1 MGASPAIARPSPIS
15 PADLR
20 RILRWVLLLRL
31 SLTIA
36 IVLTGAFVW
45 DNFFGARSSAVL
57 IAALAVA
64 FASSVGG
71 AWRLR
76 RGRVEGA
83 RFLWAQL
90 LLDLVVVTVVVLY
103 TGGVTSAF
111 TLLYIP
117 QVALATVLF
126 GTSGGIF
133 VATAASAVYVLLGVW
148 QREFAAG
155 ASWTGDILP
164 PLPPPEEPFLLNI
177 LLLVGLF
184 FFVALLTAFLR
195 ARLVRAGARV
205 RELETEIRF
214 MTIDTRD
221 ILDSIESGVVSID
234 HQGRLAFVNQE
245 AYDLLGLRPVAR
257 DPELVWREIRTRAP
271 ELARL
276 LEDTLGG
283 SPALSRGEVSMDAP
297 EGQVPLGITTNVLYG
312 ERGERRGVTAVF
324 RDISHVKRME
334 DLARQRD
341 RLAAVAELSAS
352 LAHEIKNPLATIR
365 SSVELLGGDASG
377 SGEETR
383 LHELIVKESDRLSKL
398 LTDFLHFAR
407 MELRSEGPVAL
418 RELLE
423 HAVER
428 QAVQPGAA
436 VRLEWIGLRQPVVR
450 GDSDLLLQL
459 FQNLLAN
466 AVQACAA
473 SSGGGRITITVTRD
487 FAARAERYGLDPAR
501 FVETRVVDQGVG
513 IPPADLPRI
522 FDPFFTTKPQGHGLG
537 LAIVHRIVN
546 VHGGAIFVESE
557 PGRGTDVRV
566 YLPLAPAASRAR
578 PRKAGAAGA
587 GSPEAAR

>member
-1 MGASPAIARPSPIS
+1 MGAPAATARPLPIS

-20 RILRWVLLLRL
+20 KILRWVLLLRL

-36 IVLTGAFVW
+36 IFLTGAFVW
-45 DNFFGARSSAVL
+45 DDFFQARSSAVL
-57 IAALAVA
+57 IAALAIA
-64 FASSVGG
+64 FASSIGG
-71 AWRLR
+71 GWRLR
-76 RGRVEGA
+76 TGAVEGPG
-83 RFLWAQL
+83 FLWAQL
-90 LLDLVVVTVVVLY
+90 LLDLLVVTVVVLY
-103 TGGVTSAF
+103 TGGVGSAF

-117 QVALATVLF
+117 QVAIASVLF
-126 GTSGGIF
+126 GTSGGIR

-155 ASWTGDILP
+155 AAWVGDVLP
-164 PLPPPEEPFLLNI
+164 PMPAPDEPFALNV

-184 FFVALLTAFLR
+184 FFIALLTSFLR

-234 HQGRLAFVNQE
+234 HEGRLAFVNRE
-245 AYDLLGLRPVAR
+245 AFELLALRPVAR
-257 DPELVWREIRTRAP
+257 DPELIWREMRTRAP
-271 ELARL
+271 ALVQL
-276 LEDTLGG
+276 LEDTLAGG
-283 SPALSRGEVSMDAP
+283 PSLSRGEIQMDAG

-312 ERGERRGVTAVF
+312 EGGERRGVTAVF

-334 DLARQRD
+334 DLARHRD

-365 SSVELLGGDASG
+365 SSVELLGGDAPG
-377 SGEETR
+377 SADDAR
-383 LHELIVKESDRLSKL
+383 LYGLIVKESDRLSKL

-407 MELRSEGPVAL
+407 MELRSEGPVPL

-423 HAVER
+423 QVVER
-428 QAVQPGAA
+428 QAVRPGPA

-450 GDSDLLLQL
+450 GDPDLLLQL
-459 FQNLLAN
+459 FQNVLAN
-466 AVQACAA
+466 AVLACAGSA
-473 SSGGGRITITVTRD
+473 GGGRITISVTRD
-487 FAARAERYGLDPAR
+487 FAARAESYGLDPAR
-501 FVETRVVDQGVG
+501 FVETRVIDDGAG
-513 IPPADLPRI
+513 IPAADLPRI
-522 FDPFFTTKPQGHGLG
+522 FDPFFTTRPQGHGLG

-546 VHGGAIFVESE
+546 VHGGAIFVDSE

-566 YLPLAPAASRAR
+566 YLPLAPAATR
-578 PRKAGAAGA
+578 PRSRKAGAAGA
-587 GSPEAAR
+587 AEGAR